1 VAPAG
6 SVAGHRQRDGRM
18 GRDELQEEFLTS
30 RKKNQVTPVFRT
42 IILPN
47 ENESDIQ

>member
-1 VAPAG
+1 MLILRLIHIFSLVAAIID
-6 SVAGHRQRDGRM
+6 SEHIEALKEDVYI
-18 GRDELQEEFLTS
+18 
-30 RKKNQVTPVFRT
+30 PVFRT

>member
-1 VAPAG
+1 
-6 SVAGHRQRDGRM
+6 M
-18 GRDELQEEFLTS
+18 N
-30 RKKNQVTPVFRT
+30 KNAIITILLALVFRT